1 MNPNPGDVGSG
12 QRPSLNLP
20 RRTPYPGICVAEL
33 GRGNEGLRRRS
44 SRKEGNPWAALR
56 IGARLKLEATYVLHE
71 TTSGEPT
78 VLRIARVKT
87 AFMESL
93 Q

>member
-20 RRTPYPGICVAEL
+20 RRTPYPGICVTEL

-44 SRKEGNPWAALR
+44 SRKEGNPWVALE
-56 IGARLKLEATYVLHE
+56 IGARLKLEATHILHE
-71 TTSGEPT
+71 TSYGVST
-78 VLRIARVKT
+78 VLRIARFKT
-87 AFMESL
+87 AFMEGL